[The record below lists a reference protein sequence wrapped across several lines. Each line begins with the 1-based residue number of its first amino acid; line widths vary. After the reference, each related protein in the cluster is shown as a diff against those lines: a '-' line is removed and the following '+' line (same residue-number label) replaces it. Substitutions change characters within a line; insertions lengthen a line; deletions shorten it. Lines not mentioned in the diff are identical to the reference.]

1 MILVAERLRRLEIL
15 LERHPIYFVT
25 ACTDRRIS
33 ILSQN
38 PVHESLI
45 EFGKTGEAHG
55 AWLGAYVLMPDHL
68 HVFVVFDE
76 ERMGLSAWMK
86 SLKNTISKTLRAIK
100 VSAPHWQKGFFDHVL
115 RSGES
120 YSAKWAYVRE
130 NPVRAK
136 LVSRWEDWPYLGEV
150 HDLEYRRDTFGL

>member
-1 MILVAERLRRLEIL
+1 MTERFRRLEISF
-15 LERHPIYFVT
+15 ERHPIYFVT
-25 ACTDRRIS
+25 ACADQRAS
-33 ILSQN
+33 ILAQN

-45 EFGKTGEAHG
+45 TFGKAGEAHG

-68 HVFVVFDE
+68 HLFVVFDE
-76 ERMGLSAWMK
+76 EQMGLSAWVK

-100 VSAPHWQKGFFDHVL
+100 VPAPHWQKGFFDHLL

-120 YSAKWAYVRE
+120 YSAKWEYVRE

-136 LVSRWEDWPYLGEV
+136 LVSRWEDWPYLGEI